1 MTAENATL
9 AGKNIL
15 LVISGGIAAYKALEL
30 IRLIK
35 KQQGNVRCI
44 LTHGGAE
51 FVTPL
56 SVAALSENQVYSDLF
71 SLKDE
76 TEMGHIRLSREA
88 DLIVV
93 APATAHMLAKMAHGF
108 ADDLAAAVL
117 LASDKP
123 VMVAPAMN
131 PQMWAHQAVRDNI
144 ALLKK
149 RGVIFIDPAAG
160 ETACG
165 EIGEGRLAEPADIL
179 KEISAYLAAQ
189 KGALSGKKALVTSGP
204 TYEPLDPV
212 RFLGNHSSGKQGI
225 AIAAALAK
233 AGAETTLVTGPTHE
247 DIPSGIKILRVM
259 TAAEMLA
266 ACEEALPCDIA
277 VCAAAVADWTPVKPE
292 TQKMKKRDGAG
303 PPAIAL
309 KENPDILKTL
319 AGLGNKRPALLV
331 GFAAETG
338 DVVTR
343 ATDKLAKKGCD
354 WIVANDVSAGTDT
367 FGGDSNRVH
376 LLKTGQGKNGKP
388 SVEEWPRME
397 KSGVAAKLV
406 EHIIAAMK

>member
-1 MTAENATL
+1 MTL

-15 LVISGGIAAYKALEL
+15 LIISGGIAAYKALEL

-35 KQQGNVRCI
+35 KQQGDVRCI
-44 LTHGGAE
+44 LTKGGAE

-56 SVAALSENQVYSDLF
+56 SVAALSENQVYADLF

-76 TEMGHIRLSREA
+76 SEMGHIRLSREA

-93 APATAHMLAKMAHGF
+93 APATAHMLAKMAQGF
-108 ADDLAAAVL
+108 ADDLAATVL

-131 PQMWAHQAVRDNI
+131 PQMWAHPATQDNI

-149 RGVIFIDPAAG
+149 RGVLFVDPAAG
-160 ETACG
+160 EMACG
-165 EIGEGRLAEPADIL
+165 ETGEGRLAEPEDIL
-179 KEISAYLAAQ
+179 KEISAQLAAQ

-225 AIAAALAK
+225 AIATALAK

-247 DIPSGIKILRVM
+247 SIPAGINIVRVT

-266 ACEEALPCDIA
+266 ACEAALPCDIT
-277 VCAAAVADWTPVKPE
+277 VCAAAVADWTPVNTAE
-292 TQKMKKRDGAG
+292 QKMKKRDGAG
-303 PPAIAL
+303 PPAIEL

-319 AGLGNKRPALLV
+319 AGLGNKRPPLLI

-338 DVVTR
+338 DVVSR
-343 ATDKLAKKGCD
+343 ATAKLAKKGCD
-354 WIVANDVSAGTDT
+354 WIVANDVSAGTET
-367 FGGDSNRVH
+367 FGGDSNTVH
-376 LLKTGQGKNGKP
+376 LLKAGQEKNKKP
-388 SVEEWPRME
+388 QLDTPLVEQWPRMG
-397 KSGVAAKLV
+397 KSAVAAKLV
-406 EHIIAAMK
+406 DHIIAALK